1 VELLRELE
9 GRRVWREGATVVK
22 SFERHGAWL
31 GFLDRRRAE
40 RELAVLEVLFER
52 GLPVPQPIGLER
64 GPTGGEESRRGWRAR
79 IGWLAGTR
87 TLAALLETEHDAP
100 TRRRALRAAAAAVA
114 SFAAAGLAQPDW
126 HPSNVLVDDA
136 GRAFGIDFHKARLVR
151 PSAQLARADLEL
163 FAVHT
168 REHLASRER
177 VFAVL
182 VYLAA
187 LPPAWR
193 RELAPHGT
201 AHLCADLDERSRA
214 ARRRYVERELDR
226 WTRPSG
232 AVRFERGVWVARA
245 PQADAAPRWCVDTS
259 RAEARAAWLAQA
271 RLFEQRVPCAAP
283 ATFDGAR
290 ATFSLAL
297 GRRGARDESELAAL
311 LADRGLADRGTDGRC
326 FQGARQW
333 RAPDGTVILVPSGA
347 RDESS
352 SS

>member
-31 GFLDRRRAE
+31 GFLDRRRAQ
-40 RELAVLEVLFER
+40 RELAVLEELFAR
-52 GLPVPQPIGLER
+52 GLPVPRPLGLER
-64 GPTGGEESRRGWRAR
+64 APRGGERPVRGWRAR

-87 TLAALLETEHDAP
+87 TLTALLESEQDP
-100 TRRRALRAAAAAVA
+100 RTRRRALCAAAAAVA
-114 SFAAAGLAQPDW
+114 RFAAAGLAQPDW
-126 HPSNVLVDDA
+126 HPSNVLVDA
-136 GRAFGIDFHKARLVR
+136 HGGAFGIDFHKARIVR
-151 PSAQLARADLEL
+151 PSARLAAQDLEL

-168 REHLASRER
+168 RELLAPRER
-177 VFAVL
+177 VYAVL
-182 VYLAA
+182 VFLAA

-193 RELAPHGT
+193 AELAPHGT
-201 AHLCADLDERSRA
+201 ARLLAELHERSRA

-232 AVRFERGVWVARA
+232 AVRFAQGVWVARA
-245 PQADAAPRWCVDTS
+245 AHAVGAPRWCVDTS
-259 RAEARAAWLAQA
+259 PTEARAAWLAQA
-271 RLFEQRVPCAAP
+271 RLFEQRVPCAVP

-290 ATFSLAL
+290 ATFTLAL

-311 LADRGLADRGTDGRC
+311 LADRALDASSIH
-326 FQGARQW
+326 GARQW
-333 RAPDGTVILVPSGA
+333 RAPNGTLFLVPSGA